1 MTRLL
6 LTTATAL
13 LCATSAL
20 GAAEPTCSTFANIY
34 KDGTELCTK
43 MWDGA
48 FEVVDD
54 DKGVSNSMKY
64 GSKLVSCWC
73 LWAHAV
79 PHPHAPYASPRYA
92 TYTR

>member
-6 LTTATAL
+6 LTTVTAVF
-13 LCATSAL
+13 CAVSAL
-20 GAAEPTCSTFANIY
+20 GAAEPTCNTFASIY

-48 FEVVDD
+48 FDVVDD
-54 DKGVSNSMKY
+54 DMGVSRFNDGAMF
-64 GSKLVSCWC
+64 GAGG
-73 LWAHAV
+73 AHRPTPAS
-79 PHPHAPYASPRYA
+79 PHALYASPRYA